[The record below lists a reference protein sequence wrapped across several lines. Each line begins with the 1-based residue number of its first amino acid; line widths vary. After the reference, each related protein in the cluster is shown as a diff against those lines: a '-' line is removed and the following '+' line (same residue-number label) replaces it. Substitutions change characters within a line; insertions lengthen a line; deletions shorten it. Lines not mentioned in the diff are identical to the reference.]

1 MSSSLTDEFID
12 HLESIESK
20 PLPEHV
26 QHHAKRCLIDYLG
39 ATLAGEALIQKKTD
53 ALADSLGA
61 LEGPISVIG
70 SSRKTD
76 LSNAIFLNGIHS
88 HYAELDDGVIA
99 GIIHPGTPIFSAL
112 LPWAETKKV
121 SGEAFLRGTVM
132 GYESCVRLAEA
143 IQPSHKACGYHGTAT
158 CGSIGVAW
166 AICSMLGDSVEVKK
180 DAFSSAAVRAGGSL
194 KVLEDGSEL
203 KPVNSGHAA
212 LVGHTAAAL
221 AKAKFSGPNDALLG
235 RNGFVEMMTDAHHIE
250 RLTDDADGRYCIED
264 TYFKPYA
271 ACRYC
276 HPAIEAA
283 LQIQREEA
291 IDPEAIA
298 SITVSTYEIAV
309 AKHDHQEITGV
320 SSAKMSIPISVAIAF
335 VMGKAG
341 IDEYSM
347 SVLEREEVKVLA
359 RKVTAQVSD
368 LYTQQFPKKSPA
380 KLEMTLKDGRQIER
394 IVEYPKGEPDFPL
407 SDDELTQKFQDL
419 AVFSGM
425 PLERAQEISQRIWNL
440 PADLDK
446 IFPLLSKQQ

>member
-1 MSSSLTDEFID
+1 MSSSLTDKFID

-20 PLPEHV
+20 PLPEYV

-39 ATLAGEALIQKKTD
+39 ATFAGEALIQKKTD
-53 ALADSLGA
+53 ALADALGA
-61 LEGPISVIG
+61 LGGSVSVVG

-112 LPWAETKKV
+112 LPWAEAKAV

-143 IQPSHKACGYHGTAT
+143 IQPSHKSSGYHGTAT

-166 AICSMLGDSVEVKK
+166 AICSMLGDSVEIKK

-194 KVLEDGSEL
+194 KVLEDDSEL

-212 LVGHTAAAL
+212 LVGHTAVAL
-221 AKAKFSGPNDALLG
+221 AKAQFSGPNDALLG
-235 RNGFVEMMTDAHHIE
+235 RNGYVEMMSNVHHLE
-250 RLTDDADGRYCIED
+250 RLTDDANGRYCIED

-283 LQIQREEA
+283 LQIRGEEP
-291 IDPEAIA
+291 IDPEAIS
-298 SITVSTYEIAV
+298 SIVVSTYEIAV
-309 AKHDHQEITGV
+309 AKHEHQEITGV

-335 VMGKAG
+335 VTGKAG
-341 IDEYSM
+341 IDEYST
-347 SVLEREEVKVLA
+347 SVLDREEVQVLA
-359 RKVTAQVSD
+359 RKVTAHVSD
-368 LYTQQFPKKSPA
+368 LYTKQFPQKSPA
-380 KLEMTLKDGRQIER
+380 KLKVILKDGRQIER
-394 IVEYPKGEPDFPL
+394 VVDYPKGEPNFPL

-419 AVFSGM
+419 AVFAGM
-425 PLERAQEISQRIWNL
+425 PLERAQEIAQRVWNF
-440 PADLDK
+440 PANLDQ
-446 IFPLLSKQQ
+446 IFPLLGKQR